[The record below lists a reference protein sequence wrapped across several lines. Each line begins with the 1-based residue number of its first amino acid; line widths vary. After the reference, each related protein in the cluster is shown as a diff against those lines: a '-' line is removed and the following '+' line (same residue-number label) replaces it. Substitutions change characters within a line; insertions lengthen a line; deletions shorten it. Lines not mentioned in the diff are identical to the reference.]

1 MSSGQTFQSMAR
13 VIDSHRGETQMF
25 LPAIQSVSDPPILQ
39 GEKLTVLQDE
49 AERGCDWQ
57 PEGL

>member
-1 MSSGQTFQSMAR
+1 MAR

-39 GEKLTVLQDE
+39 GEKLTELQEE